1 MTGRQV
7 GPLLHPLGKD
17 ASFCEEKK
25 EDTFPGTQG
34 RKALPRLLERGR
46 KRSRSR
52 LFHQSSLG
60 RRNRG
65 NINRGECTVSS
76 TFSYKS
82 TNPTADEPSA
92 APRSYPPRETLL
104 RQRCSPRL
112 PRVFSR

>member
-1 MTGRQV
+1 MMKQIGSKSEGRLQEESQHDRQTSWA
-7 GPLLHPLGKD
+7 LSHPPGED

-25 EDTFPGTQG
+25 EDPFAGTQG

-65 NINRGECTVSS
+65 NINIGECTGTSA
-76 TFSYKS
+76 FSYKS
-82 TNPTADEPSA
+82 
-92 APRSYPPRETLL
+92 
-104 RQRCSPRL
+104 
-112 PRVFSR
+112 